1 MNKQNFV
8 ANYLQCN
15 PNVNLFFV
23 TETWMKP
30 EFDDSIICPKDFNVY
45 RADRVHT
52 KGGGV
57 LVLFK
62 KGLHVTHVTSLT
74 QSTDEFELLCVD
86 LFVDTNKL
94 RFICVYLPPAFA
106 SDLGVVKKVCKT
118 ISNLSNSSRKIFILG
133 DFNLPNINWETL
145 EEGNDSE
152 IDPVKAH
159 EYFVHFCLKNCLQ
172 QFVTEATHTK
182 GNILDILL
190 CNPPSRDLLL
200 NVDVNPPLSTT
211 CDHNLVSF
219 SIRASRTSVDNAS
232 EYPNFRKGNYERINI
247 NLGRLN
253 WNSLLPTDMDIQ
265 SSYNSFISSLQVS
278 IHENIP
284 VVKPRKYKNK
294 IPGHLKALLR
304 DKTKLYRQSKL
315 DSTLKYAYRKKSKE
329 YDAAVLKWNDETE
342 SKICNSPSQNKFY
355 SFINSRLN
363 SKPSFPPLFDENGHL
378 IFTDVDKVNTFNKY
392 FQKVFTKDDRR
403 PPQLSKKKTGT
414 MPSFTI
420 TEDDVATAVKNMKDK
435 LSRTPED
442 IPIYFIKRTL
452 SSYLP
457 FLVSMYNKIL
467 QTSVIP
473 TQWKTSLIT
482 PVHKKGDRCS
492 PKNYRPI
499 SLTST
504 FSRIF
509 ESILYSKILDHLFK
523 NNLLSPHQFGFL
535 PLRSSCSQL
544 LSCISSWFHSLSQ
557 DKPTHIIYTDISKAF
572 DSVSHSKLLLV
583 LKSYGINSSVISW
596 IKNFLSERSQQVVI
610 NSEVSSPLAVFSGVP
625 QGSIIGPLMF
635 LIYINDIAE
644 FSSSLGENGGVSLFA
659 DDTKIF
665 SPDPNKLQTVL
676 DQMNSWLSSRQ
687 LDLAPHK
694 CYSLTTCISSRKP
707 QAKPSFSI
715 NNCTISPAP
724 KMKDLGITVSCD
736 LKWNHHVKNI
746 AKNASFASHQLLKSI
761 RTRNIW
767 TLIKLYKTY
776 IRPKLEY
783 NTPVWSSNK
792 DIKKIEG
799 VQVRFTKYIFRRCG
813 IPFTSY
819 EDRLYKLNLKSLKH
833 RRIIYDLLLTYKII
847 NGLSDMKFSDFFVFR
862 STQYNL
868 RGNPNKINTIF
879 KQNSDQWR
887 SSFFNRAVKYW
898 NALPENVASSSS
910 LQIFKSKIRSIN
922 LDSLTK

>member
-1 MNKQNFV
+1 
-8 ANYLQCN
+8 
-15 PNVNLFFV
+15 
-23 TETWMKP
+23 
-30 EFDDSIICPKDFNVY
+30 
-45 RADRVHT
+45 
-52 KGGGV
+52 
-57 LVLFK
+57 
-62 KGLHVTHVTSLT
+62 
-74 QSTDEFELLCVD
+74 
-86 LFVDTNKL
+86 
-94 RFICVYLPPAFA
+94 
-106 SDLGVVKKVCKT
+106 
-118 ISNLSNSSRKIFILG
+118 
-133 DFNLPNINWETL
+133 
-145 EEGNDSE
+145 
-152 IDPVKAH
+152 
-159 EYFVHFCLKNCLQ
+159 
-172 QFVTEATHTK
+172 
-182 GNILDILL
+182 
-190 CNPPSRDLLL
+190 
-200 NVDVNPPLSTT
+200 
-211 CDHNLVSF
+211 
-219 SIRASRTSVDNAS
+219 
-232 EYPNFRKGNYERINI
+232 
-247 NLGRLN
+247 
-253 WNSLLPTDMDIQ
+253 
-265 SSYNSFISSLQVS
+265 
-278 IHENIP
+278 
-284 VVKPRKYKNK
+284 
-294 IPGHLKALLR
+294 
-304 DKTKLYRQSKL
+304 
-315 DSTLKYAYRKKSKE
+315 
-329 YDAAVLKWNDETE
+329 
-342 SKICNSPSQNKFY
+342 
-355 SFINSRLN
+355 
-363 SKPSFPPLFDENGHL
+363 
-378 IFTDVDKVNTFNKY
+378 
-392 FQKVFTKDDRR
+392 
-403 PPQLSKKKTGT
+403 
-414 MPSFTI
+414 
-420 TEDDVATAVKNMKDK
+420 
-435 LSRTPED
+435 
-442 IPIYFIKRTL
+442 
-452 SSYLP
+452 
-457 FLVSMYNKIL
+457 
-467 QTSVIP
+467 
-473 TQWKTSLIT
+473 
-482 PVHKKGDRCS
+482 
-492 PKNYRPI
+492 
-499 SLTST
+499 
-504 FSRIF
+504 
-509 ESILYSKILDHLFK
+509 
-523 NNLLSPHQFGFL
+523 
-535 PLRSSCSQL
+535 
-544 LSCISSWFHSLSQ
+544 
-557 DKPTHIIYTDISKAF
+557 
-572 DSVSHSKLLLV
+572 
-583 LKSYGINSSVISW
+583 
-596 IKNFLSERSQQVVI
+596 
-610 NSEVSSPLAVFSGVP
+610 
-625 QGSIIGPLMF
+625 MF